1 MSNLLGARKYSDL
14 DDQQALEM
22 DRAAIELL
30 RSDLVY
36 HSFPPTALGST
47 GGTLAQ
53 KFQAVMHALFL
64 ESCSSAGSMVKIC
77 VSTFDL
83 GTEFSLPKVQPV
95 PLFDV
100 FPWASLQEP
109 TVTFEC
115 PEADDLGVA
124 QDMLNSDIFQ
134 ECEQQ
139 HLSLTSSLAVSG
151 VLHIIHNAAND
162 VLTVTKVLDQQ
173 IDALTEVCSL
183 LSGQQTCARLLERCF
198 ASRIGQQ
205 LQGPLKRFSCKVYC
219 ARWGSVAFCCEEVL
233 KVRSIL
239 QWGWSLER
247 YMGGP
252 DERVSANLQTV
263 DDALR
268 FDFWWASMA
277 VLSKLYTLVRSCLE
291 WSEGCPCH
299 FSLDWPAVPRQ
310 ARLLW
315 ETCPLRGLRV
325 PEICAGDFFASF
337 ETLQE
342 ECAVELLQSLP
353 PVLSDEDRGKL
364 LRDFEKGRAHL
375 FIPSH

>member
-22 DRAAIELL
+22 DRAAIEFL
-30 RSDLVY
+30 RSELVY
-36 HSFPPTALGST
+36 HSFPPIALGST

-64 ESCSSAGSMVKIC
+64 ESCSSAGSMVKICREIC

-109 TVTFEC
+109 TVNFEC
-115 PEADDLGVA
+115 PEADDLGVV

-205 LQGPLKRFSCKVYC
+205 LQGPLKRFSCKVYR

-233 KVRSIL
+233 KGEEHLAMGMVLGKIY
-239 QWGWSLER
+239 GWS
-247 YMGGP
+247 
-252 DERVSANLQTV
+252 
-263 DDALR
+263 
-268 FDFWWASMA
+268 
-277 VLSKLYTLVRSCLE
+277 
-291 WSEGCPCH
+291 
-299 FSLDWPAVPRQ
+299 
-310 ARLLW
+310 
-315 ETCPLRGLRV
+315 
-325 PEICAGDFFASF
+325 
-337 ETLQE
+337 
-342 ECAVELLQSLP
+342 
-353 PVLSDEDRGKL
+353 
-364 LRDFEKGRAHL
+364 
-375 FIPSH
+375 